1 MGQLFNRISRYIKS
15 ETQEVVETD
24 LISVST
30 HHYKNDSDE
39 ELKKIIDELN
49 KDKTAKDKSSDSS
62 KDNSTEKNEK
72 KVFTLDDAYSILG
85 LKSEATND
93 EIKSAYKQ
101 KVKEYHPDRV
111 ANLGEELKQLAEQ
124 KTQQINK
131 SYEMLKKYRGFN

>member
-62 KDNSTEKNEK
+62 KDNST
-72 KVFTLDDAYSILG
+72 
-85 LKSEATND
+85 
-93 EIKSAYKQ
+93 
-101 KVKEYHPDRV
+101 
-111 ANLGEELKQLAEQ
+111 
-124 KTQQINK
+124 
-131 SYEMLKKYRGFN
+131 

>member
-62 KDNSTEKNEK
+62 KDNSTQKNEK